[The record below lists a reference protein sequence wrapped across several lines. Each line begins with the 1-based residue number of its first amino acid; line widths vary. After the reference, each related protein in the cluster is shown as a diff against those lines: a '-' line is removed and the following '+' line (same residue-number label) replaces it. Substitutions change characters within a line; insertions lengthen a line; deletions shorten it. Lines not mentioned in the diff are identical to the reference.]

1 MITGEERLREFLAG
15 SSESAGLYGD
25 VNSYE
30 GRPTDSQVARADV
43 LGHELEDVIREFTDL
58 ANQQLPDLNRGLQAK
73 KLAPIA
79 MLSEEDWRKS
89 HE

>member
-1 MITGEERLREFLAG
+1 MVTGEERLREFLA
-15 SSESAGLYGD
+15 ELYGD

-30 GRPTDSQVARADV
+30 GRPTDSQAARGDV
-43 LGHELEDVIREFTDL
+43 LGHELEDVIHEFTDL
-58 ANQQLPDLNRGLQAK
+58 AGRQLPDLNRGLEAK

-79 MLSEEDWRKS
+79 MISEEDWRKS

>member
-1 MITGEERLREFLAG
+1 
-15 SSESAGLYGD
+15 

-43 LGHELEDVIREFTDL
+43 LGHELEDVIHEFTEL
-58 ANQQLPDLNRGLQAK
+58 ANGQLPELNRGLQAK
-73 KLAPIA
+73 KAAPIA
-79 MLSEEDWRKS
+79 MISEEEWRKA